1 MVKKNVIKHR
11 VRAFSWADSNCL
23 WG

>member
-1 MVKKNVIKHR
+1 M
-11 VRAFSWADSNCL
+11 RAFSWADSNCL